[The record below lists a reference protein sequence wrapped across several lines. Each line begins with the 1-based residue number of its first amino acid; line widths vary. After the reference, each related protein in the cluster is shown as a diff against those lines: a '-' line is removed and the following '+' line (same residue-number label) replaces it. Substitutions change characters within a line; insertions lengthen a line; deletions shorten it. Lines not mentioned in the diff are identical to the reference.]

1 MTTPTSLPA
10 AAVAGDILTA
20 AYVNNLRGAFR
31 VLNIDSV
38 NVTARTFTTGST
50 SFTNI
55 TGLTLTITPQANTNK
70 ILIFSSL
77 NFGADSSIA
86 EYFSIARNGT
96 IIGSGG
102 DASSVSLVATNAI
115 VQTCSFM
122 YLDSP
127 ASTSALTYTIQTK
140 VSGGNMYLNRR
151 GASDLYNGASNLTI
165 AEISA

>member
-1 MTTPTSLPA
+1 MATPTSLPA
-10 AAVAGDILTA
+10 AFVSGDVLTA
-20 AYVNNLRGAFR
+20 DQQNNLRGAFR

-38 NVTARTFTTGST
+38 NVTAKTFTTGST

-55 TGLTLTITPQANTNK
+55 TGLTLTITPQSTSNK

-77 NFGADSSIA
+77 QFGADGSIA
-86 EYFSIARNGT
+86 EYFAIARNGT
-96 IIGSGG
+96 IVGSGT
-102 DASSVSLVATNAI
+102 DASNVSLISSNAT
-115 VQTCSFM
+115 VGTCSFM

-127 ASTSALTYTIQTK
+127 ASVAALTYTIQVK

-151 GASDLYNGASNLTI
+151 GATDLYNGASNLTI